1 MKTLFED
8 TTVLPFS
15 LPDISAALSDIGLY
29 FVETTRNMP
38 DMTSVVLVEQGAGFV
53 TFKTNQGL
61 VKRTNIAIEHT
72 AARIRVEY
80 AEEYWAGKLIAGISH
95 VMDDF
100 TPRPAGLA
108 HCTTIS
114 GVEAPG
120 FRGFFT
126 RNLDVSRLGEALQAA
141 QRRHIASCTG

>member
-1 MKTLFED
+1 MKTLFEG

-15 LPDISAALSDIGLY
+15 LQDISAALSNIGLY
-29 FVETTRNMP
+29 FIETTRNMP
-38 DMTSVVLVEQGAGFV
+38 TITDVILIEQGANFV
-53 TFKTNQGL
+53 TFKTNEGL

-72 AARIRVEY
+72 EARIRVEY

-100 TPRPAGLA
+100 TTSQTGVE
-108 HCTTIS
+108 HCTIIS

-120 FRGFFT
+120 FGGFFT
-126 RNLDVSRLGEALQAA
+126 RNLDVSSLGKALQTA
-141 QRRHIASCTG
+141 QRRHIGACID

>member
-8 TTVLPFS
+8 TTALPFC
-15 LPDISAALSDIGLY
+15 LQDISAALSDIGRY

-38 DMTSVVLVEQGAGFV
+38 DMTSVVLVEQGASFV

-72 AARIRVEY
+72 AERIRVEY

-100 TPRPAGLA
+100 MPCPAGIA

-126 RNLDVSRLGEALQAA
+126 RNLDVSGLGKALQVA
-141 QRRHIASCTG
+141 QRRHIEARTR